1 MGLPMKRIH
10 PAASRYQQ
18 CKRKNRHIHLKQL
31 AIAIA
36 NCTRTNCRGG
46 VGRSG
51 NIAERW
57 GEGGVFRASTGAMAR
72 ISPSGPR
79 QLRNAIAHNPQM
91 QYVSAPIGLV
101 NAWLQV
107 IIWDHFGIHLCTYF
121 ICSIKSRCL
130 ALYLTGWATI
140 WWKMN
145 MTIVANIME
154 ICLYV
159 RRGRERESGKG
170 RERTST
176 SLAMSMSSRSGAAV
190 AVAAAAAV
198 AICQYYILL
207 TQSNYL
213 FANSLQL
220 RTSDEN
226 TINIDDVVDN
236 EWGRGVLGTC

>member
-18 CKRKNRHIHLKQL
+18 CKIKNRHIHLKQL

-57 GEGGVFRASTGAMAR
+57 GEGGIPCEYRGNGTD
-72 ISPSGPR
+72 
-79 QLRNAIAHNPQM
+79 Q
-91 QYVSAPIGLV
+91 PIGSPPTAKRNCTQST
-101 NAWLQV
+101 NAVRVGSHRFGECVTPSNYLGSLWYSFVYVFHLFNKVALSSSLSHWLG
-107 IIWDHFGIHLCTYF
+107 DNMMKNEHDN
-121 ICSIKSRCL
+121 CSKYHGNLFVR
-130 ALYLTGWATI
+130 ATR
-140 WWKMN
+140 K
-145 MTIVANIME
+145 
-154 ICLYV
+154 
-159 RRGRERESGKG
+159 RERESGKG

-236 EWGRGVLGTC
+236 E